1 MTARAEGA
9 EVVVLG
15 IRHHGPGSAR
25 AVADALDEVRP
36 EVVLIEG
43 APELD
48 AVLPLLASPDMR
60 PPVAGLVYAP
70 DEPRRAAFYPLAVFS
85 PEWVAATWAL
95 RHGVE
100 VHFADLP
107 ATHHLVLD
115 RHDAEGGTSAP
126 GAPDVPGDPGA
137 DPISVLAA
145 AAGFDDPERWWEDA
159 VEHRHGG
166 LDRFTAV
173 TEAMAE
179 LRAEGDDGDRGS
191 DDGDRGTDGDGSPL
205 ASRRT
210 RSNERRE
217 AAMRRVLRAT
227 MKRVGPEATIA
238 FVCGAWHAPAL
249 QPAAFPTAKHDT
261 DLLKGL
267 PRIKVAATWVPWSN
281 GRLAYRSG
289 YGAGVAS
296 PGWYEHLFTAPDE
309 VSTRWLTR
317 TARLLR
323 DEQLP
328 TSSASVIEA
337 VRLAEALAALRER
350 PLAGVS
356 ELTDAT
362 EAVLCAGSPVPLA
375 IVGEK
380 LLVGEA
386 LGSVPDETP
395 MVPLARDLERQQRRL
410 RLKPTAGEQTV
421 TLDLR
426 TESHRARS
434 HLLHRLRLLDVPW
447 GEPADSG
454 RTRGTFKET
463 WRLQWHPE
471 LALRLIDASGA
482 GTTIAEAA
490 AATVSERVA
499 DADIAALTEL
509 VESALLADLP
519 EALEAT
525 MGALAERAARQADT
539 QRLMAAVEPLARITR
554 YGNVRKVDTELVASV
569 LQGIAVRVAIGLGPA
584 CHGLDDDAATVV
596 RRLIGGVHRG
606 LAMVDDP
613 DQRARW
619 YTALAGVADQGGV
632 HGTVGGRA
640 TRLLLDAGRISGP
653 DANRRLSLHLST
665 GADSLDSA
673 AWLDSFLSGDAALLL
688 HDDEL
693 LAVVDDWLSEVSGA
707 LFDDLLPLVRRT
719 FSAFS
724 KPERHMV
731 GTKLRRLASTADAAG
746 TAGPRGAGAGGD
758 DDPRFDEVRARQ
770 ALPVLRQ
777 ILGAAR

>member
-1 MTARAEGA
+1 MAA

-25 AVADALDEVRP
+25 AVADALDQVRP
-36 EVVLIEG
+36 DVVLIEG

-48 AVLPLLASPDMR
+48 AVVALVASPGMR
-60 PPVAGLVYAP
+60 PPVAGLVYSP
-70 DEPRRAAFYPLAVFS
+70 EQTRKAAFYPLAVFS
-85 PEWVAATWAL
+85 PEWVAAQWAL

-107 ATHHLVLD
+107 AAHQLALD
-115 RHDAEGGTSAP
+115 DRDPPEDEDEQDDD
-126 GAPDVPGDPGA
+126 APDPGDPKDLGDPADPGA
-137 DPISVLAA
+137 DPIAVLAA

-179 LRAEGDDGDRGS
+179 LRR
-191 DDGDRGTDGDGSPL
+191 DGSL
-205 ASRRT
+205 AGRHT

-217 AAMRRVLRAT
+217 AAMRRILRAT
-227 MKRVGPEATIA
+227 MKRVGPDGTVA
-238 FVCGAWHAPAL
+238 FVCGAWHAPVL
-249 QPAAFPTAKHDT
+249 RPEELPTAKHDT

-267 PRIKVAATWVPWSN
+267 PKVKVAATWVPWSN
-281 GRLAYRSG
+281 SRLAYRSG

-323 DEQLP
+323 DEELP

-362 EAVLCAGSPVPLA
+362 EAVLCGGSAVPLA
-375 IVGEK
+375 LVGDRLFVGE
-380 LLVGEA
+380 G
-386 LGSVPDETP
+386 LGAVPEETP
-395 MVPLARDLERQQRRL
+395 MVPLARDLERQQKRL
-410 RLKPTAGEQTV
+410 RLKPTAGEQIV

-426 TESHRARS
+426 TETHRARS
-434 HLLHRLRLLDVPW
+434 HLLHRLNLLDVPW
-447 GEPADSG
+447 GEPVDSG
-454 RTRGTFKET
+454 RTKGTFKET

-490 AATVSERVA
+490 ASTAAERVA
-499 DADIAALTEL
+499 EADIAALTEL
-509 VESALLADLP
+509 VEAALLADLP
-519 EALEAT
+519 AALSAA
-525 MGALAERAARQADT
+525 MDALAARAARQHDT

-554 YGNVRKVDTELVASV
+554 YGNVRRVDTELVATV
-569 LQGIAVRVAIGLGPA
+569 LQGIAVRVAIGLGAA
-584 CHGLDDDAATVV
+584 CSSLDDDAATAM
-596 RRLIGGVHRG
+596 RRLIDGVHRG

-613 DQRARW
+613 DQRGRW
-619 YTALAGVADQGGV
+619 YVALAAVADQGGV

-640 TRLLLDAGRISGP
+640 TRLLLD
-653 DANRRLSLHLST
+653 
-665 GADSLDSA
+665 
-673 AWLDSFLSGDAALLL
+673 
-688 HDDEL
+688 
-693 LAVVDDWLSEVSGA
+693 
-707 LFDDLLPLVRRT
+707 
-719 FSAFS
+719 
-724 KPERHMV
+724 
-731 GTKLRRLASTADAAG
+731 
-746 TAGPRGAGAGGD
+746 GG
-758 DDPRFDEVRARQ
+758 
-770 ALPVLRQ
+770 
-777 ILGAAR
+777 

>member
-1 MTARAEGA
+1 MARADVA

-25 AVADALDEVRP
+25 AVADALDQVGP
-36 EVVLIEG
+36 DVVLIEG

-48 AVLPLLASPDMR
+48 AVLPLLGSPDMR

-70 DEPRRAAFYPLAVFS
+70 DEPRRAAFFPLAVFS
-85 PEWVAATWAL
+85 PEWVAAQWAL

-107 ATHHLVLD
+107 AVHQLALGF
-115 RHDAEGGTSAP
+115 RHDDAP
-126 GAPDVPGDPGA
+126 PAVDDDEPDEHEPDDEPSTTDGPGDPGDPGDPGV

-179 LRAEGDDGDRGS
+179 LRGDPR
-191 DDGDRGTDGDGSPL
+191 L
-205 ASRRT
+205 AGRHS

-217 AAMRRVLRAT
+217 AAMRRTLRQV
-227 MKRVGPEATIA
+227 MKRIGAGGTVA

-249 QPAAFPTAKHDT
+249 QPEAFPTTKHDT

-267 PRIKVAATWVPWSN
+267 PRVKVAATWVPWSN

-323 DEQLP
+323 DEELP

-337 VRLAEALAALRER
+337 VRLADALAALRER

-380 LLVGEA
+380 LFVGEA
-386 LGSVPDETP
+386 LGGVPDETP
-395 MVPLARDLERQQRRL
+395 MVPLARDLERQQKRL
-410 RLKPTAGEQTV
+410 RLKVSAAEQVV

-426 TESHRARS
+426 SENGRARS

-447 GEPADSG
+447 GEPAEGG

-490 AATVSERVA
+490 ASTVAERVA

-509 VESALLADLP
+509 VEAALLADLP
-519 EALEAT
+519 P
-525 MGALAERAARQADT
+525 ALAAAMDALAARAARQHDT

-554 YGNVRKVDTELVASV
+554 YGNVRRVDTELVASV

-584 CHGLDDDAATVV
+584 CHGLDDDAAVV
-596 RRLIGGVHRG
+596 MRRLIDGVHRG
-606 LAMVDDP
+606 LAVVDDP

-619 YTALAGVADQGGV
+619 YGALAGVADQGGV

-640 TRLLLDAGRISGP
+640 TRLLLDGGRITGGE
-653 DANRRLSLHLST
+653 ANRRLSLHLST
-665 GADSLDSA
+665 GAEALDSA
-673 AWLDSFLSGDAALLL
+673 AWLDSFLAGDAALLL

-693 LAVVDDWLSEVSGA
+693 LAVVDDWLSEVTGA

-724 KPERHMV
+724 RPERRMI
-731 GTKLRRLASTADAAG
+731 GDRLRRLDESVGATASGLA
-746 TAGPRGAGAGGD
+746 TAGEDPSFDRERAG
-758 DDPRFDEVRARQ
+758 Q

-777 ILGAAR
+777 ILGIR